1 MAFLS
6 NLHTHTTHSDGT
18 GSCEEYVR
26 AAIAKGFVSIG
37 FSDHAPTAF
46 DLSYCMQRESI
57 PAYLQEIRAL
67 RQKYAGQI
75 EVYAGL
81 ESDWGEPVADR
92 SGLDY
97 VIGSVH
103 YVRDAKTGEYH
114 TIDYLHEQ
122 FAHAVESLGIRPM
135 IQMYYDDVARTAE
148 EYKPDILGH
157 IDLICKL
164 NADNR
169 YFDPESAWYRELSLA
184 AAERIAKTGVI
195 VEVNTGAISRRYKTE
210 PYPAPF
216 LLRALCRQGVP
227 VTLSSDCHSV
237 DALDCAF
244 DTSLKLLADCGY
256 RTIKQ
261 MQGGCFVDVPLE

>member
-1 MAFLS
+1 
-6 NLHTHTTHSDGT
+6 
-18 GSCEEYVR
+18 
-26 AAIAKGFVSIG
+26 
-37 FSDHAPTAF
+37 
-46 DLSYCMQRESI
+46 
-57 PAYLQEIRAL
+57 
-67 RQKYAGQI
+67 
-75 EVYAGL
+75 
-81 ESDWGEPVADR
+81 
-92 SGLDY
+92 
-97 VIGSVH
+97 VH